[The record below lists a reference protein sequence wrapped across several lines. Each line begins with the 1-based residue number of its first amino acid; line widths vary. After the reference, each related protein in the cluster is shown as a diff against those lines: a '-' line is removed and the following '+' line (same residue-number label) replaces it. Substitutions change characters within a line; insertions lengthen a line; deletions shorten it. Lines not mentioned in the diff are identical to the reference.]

1 MEDLKIENV
10 DIPIKTDGIIL
21 KGSIYFSSNTPL
33 KAPWIINL
41 PGYPEDRESY
51 FVRYYSDKF
60 ARAGYYVL
68 SYDYRGLGKTIIKIG
83 KRKVRT
89 FNVLPQVFSDICEVL
104 GWILDNQTNRLL
116 NNEIILFGRS
126 FGGAIILTH
135 GYVDVRAKILIPL
148 CTRYSYESI
157 GPIKFSEED
166 YKQISPKFFL
176 KKDPSNNKRILIA
189 HCKDDDRIPFE
200 NVKHIKEHLRLKDEN
215 VIVYETG
222 GHSFK
227 GHRDDIFDRAT
238 DFIKRRL

>member
-1 MEDLKIENV
+1 MTDLKIEDV
-10 DIPIKTDGIIL
+10 DIPIKVDDIIL
-21 KGSIYFSSNTPL
+21 KGSIYFSSNTPP

-83 KRKVRT
+83 KRKVKT
-89 FNVLPQVFSDICEVL
+89 FNVLPQVFSDIREVL
-104 GWILDNQTNRLL
+104 SWILDKQTNRLL
-116 NNEIILFGRS
+116 NKEIILFGRS

-135 GYVDVRAKILIPL
+135 GYIDVRAKILIPL
-148 CTRYSYESI
+148 CTRYNYESI
-157 GPIKFSEED
+157 GNIKFSEED

-176 KKDPSNNKRILIA
+176 KKDPSNNQRILIA
-189 HCKDDDRIPFE
+189 HCKDDDRISFE
-200 NVKHIKEHLRLKDEN
+200 NVKLIKEHLGLNDEN
-215 VIVYETG
+215 VLIYEKG

-227 GHRDDIFDRAT
+227 GHRDEIFDICLK
-238 DFIKRRL
+238 FLKKI